1 MKEKI
6 LKSPIL
12 QWIFLNQPTTGKE
25 LSELTGIA
33 QQTLSDARTGRSDMS
48 SAVIWKLMVAIAEV
62 NPSGSVAKVVDIIQG
77 KKNSEDFL
85 LQIENIILA
94 ADDRELEQI
103 FLFLGNKLFSKNA
116 VSSSTVRD
124 LQSTHR

>member
-1 MKEKI
+1 MKEKT

-12 QWIFLNQPTTGKE
+12 QWIFINQPCTGKE

-48 SAVIWKLMVAIAEV
+48 SAVLWKLMVAIAEV
-62 NPSGSVAKVVDIIQG
+62 NPSGPVAKVVDIVNG

-85 LQIENIILA
+85 LQIENIIQS
-94 ADDRELEQI
+94 ADDQELEQI
-103 FLFLGNKLFSKNA
+103 FLFLGNKLFSC
-116 VSSSTVRD
+116 
-124 LQSTHR
+124 